1 MVLRILD
8 WDHRGT
14 KCPHTESTRV
24 SSLGRDSVVYSERED
39 SQEVKCECV
48 TGKRKCKACLV
59 DKSNGGVC
67 WETGVEGA

>member
-14 KCPHTESTRV
+14 KCPHTQSTRI
-24 SSLGRDSVVYSERED
+24 SSLGRDSVVYRERED

-48 TGKRKCKACLV
+48 TGRRKCKDWWTNEMA
-59 DKSNGGVC
+59 GYAGRQ
-67 WETGVEGA
+67 G